1 LYYYLNTPK
10 DQWQDTLGTSLYSMV
25 VYSNNTEAGTIL
37 VDVAQRASGSGNP
50 IQKFNDF
57 LMKNVGMTNG
67 MHTWDYPGSPTV
79 GFTDERFAPSTNRGM
94 IYKGEYYLVDNL
106 FTANDM
112 AHGYDVLMR
121 GASFARWDVMHQAI
135 LATDSLL
142 TIPAPDYL
150 SPLEY
155 VFPKGY
161 MGKDGI
167 LPETDLPK
175 GLGRV
180 IDDAG
185 VVTVGDAHYI
195 IAFMSMGEGES
206 VVRDVLG
213 GIAKMID
220 VYERGR
226 PTLATPAYNG

>member
-1 LYYYLNTPK
+1 
-10 DQWQDTLGTSLYSMV
+10 M
-25 VYSNNTEAGTIL
+25 
-37 VDVAQRASGSGNP
+37 
-50 IQKFNDF
+50 
-57 LMKNVGMTNG
+57 
-67 MHTWDYPGSPTV
+67 
-79 GFTDERFAPSTNRGM
+79 
-94 IYKGEYYLVDNL
+94 
-106 FTANDM
+106 
-112 AHGYDVLMR
+112 
-121 GASFARWDVMHQAI
+121 
-135 LATDSLL
+135 
-142 TIPAPDYL
+142 TIPATDYQ

-155 VFPKGY
+155 VFQNGY

-185 VVTVGDAHYI
+185 VVTVGDARYI